1 MLKDIKDLERTAKER
16 MGQPIAHLRK
26 ELSSIRTGRATPA
39 VLDGVQVDYFGTPTP
54 ISQLAS
60 VSAPESRLIVVQPW
74 DPTVLGEMEKAILR
88 ANLGLTPTNDGKV
101 IRISIPALTEE
112 RRKEL
117 VKVARKM
124 AEEGKVALRNVRREL
139 KEQIKDLEKKKEV
152 SEDQMHTAQAEVQK
166 LTDQFVEQVGEIIQ
180 KKEEEI
186 LEI

>member
-1 MLKDIKDLERTAKER
+1 MLKDIKDLEKTANEK
-16 MGQPIAHLRK
+16 MGHPIEFLHK

-39 VLDGVQVDYFGTPTP
+39 VLDGVQVDYFNTPTP

-74 DPTVLGEMEKAILR
+74 DPTVLAEMEKAILR

-117 VKVARKM
+117 VKVAKKM
-124 AEEGKVALRNVRREL
+124 GGRG
-139 KEQIKDLEKKKEV
+139 QGGP
-152 SEDQMHTAQAEVQK
+152 AQRAKGAQRAG
-166 LTDQFVEQVGEIIQ
+166 QGSG
-180 KKEEEI
+180 EEEDHI
-186 LEI
+186 RRPDAHQPGRSPEAD

>member
-1 MLKDIKDLERTAKER
+1 MLKDIKDLDRVTKEK
-16 MGQPIAHLRK
+16 MGQPIAFLQK

-39 VLDGVQVDYFGTPTP
+39 ILDGVQVDYFGTPTP

-101 IRISIPALTEE
+101 IRIAIPALTEE

-124 AEEGKVALRNVRREL
+124 AEEAKVALRNVRREL
-139 KEQIKDLEKKKEV
+139 KEQIKDLEKKKEI
-152 SEDQMHTAQAEVQK
+152 SEDQMHTTQGEVQK
-166 LTDQFVEQVGEIIQ
+166 LTDKFVEEVDGIIQ
-180 KKEEEI
+180 KKEKEI